1 MQIEKQ
7 FNVSG
12 VNRPAVLANIARALA
27 DEKVNIK
34 ALVITDSKGA
44 DVMKMVVDKP
54 DAARTILSRFDAPVS
69 ENNVI
74 SLEIPNRPGAFAAL
88 AEKLSRSHINIEAAY
103 CTAGGPS
110 GRAIAIFQVPYI
122 EQAKKVMLEA
132 MSRKAEKLVPNMRAQ
147 QGRR

>member
-1 MQIEKQ
+1 MQTEKQ
-7 FNVSG
+7 FSVSG
-12 VNRPAVLANIARALA
+12 VNKPAVLANIARALA

-34 ALVITDSKGA
+34 ALVITDSKGS

-54 DAARTILSRFDAPVS
+54 DMARKLLSKINAPFS
-69 ENNVI
+69 EANVI
-74 SLEIPNRPGAFAAL
+74 VVDIPNRPGAFASL
-88 AEKLSRSHINIEAAY
+88 AEKLSRSHINIESAY

-110 GRAIAIFQVPYI
+110 GKAIAIFQVPYI

-132 MSRKAEKLVPNMRAQ
+132 MSRKPEKFVPNMRAP